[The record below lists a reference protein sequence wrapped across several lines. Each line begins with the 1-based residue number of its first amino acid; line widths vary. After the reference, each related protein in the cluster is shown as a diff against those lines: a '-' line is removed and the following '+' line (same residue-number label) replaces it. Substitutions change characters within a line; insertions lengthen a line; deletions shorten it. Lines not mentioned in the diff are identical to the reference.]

1 MKMRWLALSAFLFLA
16 SPAFSQTADYDRY
29 GGSRRV
35 RGSRTGFFHVEFI
48 NGRWWFVTPG
58 GHGFLSKGVDHINW
72 HTERPGSPPVP
83 PADPVEWAT
92 KTARQLREWNFNT
105 AASWAEPEFAHA
117 GIVYAPVLDLAGAAD
132 PDDLWLNRKVFDMYS
147 PASQAAIQESA
158 RKRIGDLASNPWV
171 LGYFT
176 DNELRWGAE
185 WKSKESLLEMYLKL
199 PAESPG
205 RRTVEAFLAERG
217 KIIETMTPADKD
229 DFLEKVAAEYGRLTR
244 DAIRKYD
251 KVHLILGCRFAG
263 YAPDAALRGVS
274 KYFDVISYN
283 DYGAKAP
290 LEMLR
295 HMTAVTGKPV
305 MITEFSFKAMD
316 SGLANAKGGGK
327 PVATQMDRADSFER
341 YATDLATLPGF
352 LGYHWFQ
359 YFDQPKEGR
368 AIDGENSNYGVVR
381 IDGTP
386 WEALTER
393 MKTVNGRLERV
404 RP

>member
-1 MKMRWLALSAFLFLA
+1 MKMRWSVPGILLILA
-16 SPAFSQTADYDRY
+16 SVAVSQATDYDRY
-29 GGSRRV
+29 GGWV
-35 RGSRTGFFHVEFI
+35 KMKGGRTGFFHVELI
-48 NGRWWFVTPG
+48 KGRWWFVTPE

-72 HTERPGSPPVP
+72 HTERPGSPPLP
-83 PADPVEWAT
+83 PADPAEWAKT
-92 KTARQLREWNFNT
+92 TARQLHAWNFNT
-105 AASWAEPEFAHA
+105 AASWAEPEFANA
-117 GIVYAPVLDLAGAAD
+117 EIVYAPVLDLAGAAD
-132 PDDLWLNRKVFDMYS
+132 PDDLWLNRKVFDVFS
-147 PASQAAIQESA
+147 LSSQVAIQESA

-185 WKSKESLLEMYLKL
+185 WNSKQSLLELYLKL
-199 PAESPG
+199 PEESPG
-205 RRTVEAFLAERG
+205 RRTADAFLATRG
-217 KIIETMTPADKD
+217 KTVETMTPTDKD

-283 DYGAKAP
+283 DYSADAP
-290 LEMLR
+290 LEVLR

-327 PVATQMDRADSFER
+327 PVATQTDRADSFER
-341 YATDLATLPGF
+341 YVTDLATLPGV
-352 LGYHWFQ
+352 LGYQWFQ

-386 WEALTER
+386 WEVLTDR
-393 MKTVNGRLERV
+393 MKTVNGRLERM